1 MGVGSLLLF
10 IGMALVAPAIAKPM
24 AAGIGSVTARMG
36 GSAGRLARDNA
47 MRNPHRTA
55 TTAAALMI
63 GIALVTFVAV
73 LGAGLRNS
81 FTDSLTEQ
89 IRSNHVVTAPD
100 GWTPFSAGA
109 ADRLA
114 QEDGIE
120 TSSIREDQIRVFDD
134 TVPIDGVEANAAQ
147 LLQFDWKEGS
157 DGSFAQLGGS
167 NAIVSDKFA
176 EEHGLKVG
184 SPIPA
189 QTPTGEKL
197 DLEVRAISDPP
208 EFNPLGLAD
217 IMVSETTFEGVFP
230 DAKLR
235 YVFVDGNVPTSQLSA
250 ALGDFPDAKVW
261 TIAAYTD
268 DQGKQFDSFL
278 NMLYVL
284 LALSVI
290 VSLFG
295 IVNTLVLSVFER
307 TRELGMLRAV
317 GMTRRQV
324 RRMIRHES
332 VITSLIG
339 AALGMVIG
347 VFLSALVAQA
357 LKDEGVSFSLPAG
370 TLIVFLFVA
379 IIAGVLA
386 AILPARRA
394 ARLNVLNA
402 LQYE

>member
-1 MGVGSLLLF
+1 
-10 IGMALVAPAIAKPM
+10 
-24 AAGIGSVTARMG
+24 
-36 GSAGRLARDNA
+36 

-63 GIALVTFVAV
+63 GISLVTFVAV

-89 IRSNHVVTAPD
+89 IQSNYVVTAPD
-100 GWTPFSAGA
+100 GWTPFSPGA
-109 ADRLA
+109 ADALGSTGGVTA
-114 QEDGIE
+114 S
-120 TSSIREDQIRVFDD
+120 TIREDQVLAFGDKE
-134 TVPIDGVEANAAQ
+134 PIDSVDRHAGQ
-147 LLQFDWKEGS
+147 LLNFAWK
-157 DGSFAQLGGS
+157 DGTDDSFQQLAGNG
-167 NAIVSDKFA
+167 AIVTDKFA
-176 EEHGLKVG
+176 EKHDLQVG
-184 SPIPA
+184 DPIPA
-189 QTPTGEKL
+189 TTASGEKL
-197 DLEVRAISDPP
+197 ELTVSAISDPP
-208 EFNPLGLAD
+208 EFNPLGLGD
-217 IMVSETTFEGVFP
+217 IMIAQATFEEIFP

-235 YVFVDGNVPTSQLSA
+235 YVFAQTDLPEAQLA
-250 ALGDFPDAKVW
+250 QTVAEFPDAKVW
-261 TIAAYTD
+261 TLEAYVD
-268 DQGKQFDSFL
+268 DQGKQFDQFL

-317 GMTRRQV
+317 GMTRRQT

-347 VFLSALVAQA
+347 VFLSALVVKA
-357 LKDEGVSFSLPAG
+357 LEDEGVGFSLPAG
-370 TLIVFLFVA
+370 TLVAFLIVA